1 MNIYDSIEQLDLTD
15 SEKTLIDYVMDH
27 SDDIMNMSASEIS
40 KKSYVSVSTI
50 YRIIDKLNLSG
61 LQAFKSHIHFDREK
75 YQKELVSV
83 DYNYPFRINNTNHEI
98 MTKMRS
104 LYDQTLDST
113 LNLIDLEEYGKIVQ
127 KMHDAS
133 TIALFPSI
141 GNYFMAESFRQNML
155 ELGKNVLV
163 EKQIFYQIK
172 VAETLKKG
180 DLAIVI
186 SYANRTPHV
195 EDFIRIMKKNGV
207 TTVLISSTK
216 ESELSKL
223 VDYHLYFASYE
234 NHEEKIASFSSRAS
248 LQFLLDCLYACYF
261 NRDYER
267 NINYRIEHYVEL

>member
-1 MNIYDSIEQLDLTD
+1 MNIYDSIEQLELTD

-27 SDDIMNMSASEIS
+27 SDDIMNMSAAEIS

-113 LNLIDLEEYGKIVQ
+113 LNLIDLEEYGKIIQ
-127 KMHDAS
+127 KMYDAS

-163 EKQIFYQIK
+163 EKQIFYQLK

-195 EDFIRIMKKNGV
+195 EDCIRIMKKNGV

-267 NINYRIEHYVEL
+267 NLNYRIEHYVEL

>member
-1 MNIYDSIEQLDLTD
+1 MNIYDQIEQLELTH
-15 SEKTLIDYVMDH
+15 SETNLIDYVMSH
-27 SDDIMNMSASEIS
+27 SEEIMNMSASDIA
-40 KKSYVSVSTI
+40 KNSYVSVSTI

-61 LQAFKSHIHFDREK
+61 LQAFKSHIHFDRDK

-98 MTKMRS
+98 ITKMHS
-104 LYDQTLDST
+104 LYNQTLDST
-113 LNLIDLEEYGKIVQ
+113 LNLIDSEEFRLIVQ
-127 KMHDAS
+127 NMYDAS
-133 TIALFPSI
+133 IIALFPSI

-155 ELGKNVLV
+155 EIGKNVLV
-163 EKQIFYQIK
+163 ERQIYYQYK

-195 EDFIRIMKKNGV
+195 EECIRMMKKKGV
-207 TTVLISSTK
+207 IVVLISSTK

-223 VDYHLYFASYE
+223 IDYHLYFSSYE
-234 NHEEKIASFSSRAS
+234 SLEDKIAPFSSRTS

-261 NRDYER
+261 NRDYEK
-267 NINYRIEHYVEL
+267 NTQYRIDHYKVF